1 MIRVGVVNIDTSH
14 PNAFAQKMIDDGRA
28 RYVAIYNDGFR
39 GDDEVNGFMEK
50 FGLDKHCKTVEELA
64 DILEVVYA
72 LAKVRG
78 CSQEELL
85 AVYEKKHAERGGFDN
100 RQLLIES
107 ERGN

>member
-1 MIRVGVVNIDTSH
+1 M
-14 PNAFAQKMIDDGRA
+14 
-28 RYVAIYNDGFR
+28 IYNKLIRDKIPEMIEQNGGTAVIRQLSQEEFVR
-39 GDDEVNGFMEK
+39 FLEMKLDEEAGEYHR
-50 FGLDKHCKTVEELA
+50 DKTVEELA

>member
-1 MIRVGVVNIDTSH
+1 MTYNKLIRDKIPEMIEQNGG
-14 PNAFAQKMIDDGRA
+14 NAVIRQLSQEEFVRFLEMKL
-28 RYVAIYNDGFR
+28 
-39 GDDEVNGFMEK
+39 DEEAGEYHR
-50 FGLDKHCKTVEELA
+50 DKTVEELA